1 MKEEDLVLESEGET
15 AKVEIK
21 RTTTCKGC
29 GICRMGSSDTMIAEV
44 ENPGGAKVGD
54 KVEVEVDTPL
64 ILKVAFIVY
73 IFPIVGLIV
82 GYLIGEGIFG
92 SELVGICFGIG
103 GLLLSFRVIYWY
115 DKRLK
120 RERKLRS
127 KIIRIY
133 GEKD

>member
-1 MKEEDLVLESEGET
+1 MKEEGLVLESEGET

-54 KVEVEVDTPL
+54 KVEVEVDTSS